1 MIEDQS
7 DKEFARKVERI
18 RHDLNN
24 ALTVLLGNAQILLL
38 RADLDE
44 KSRARVEEIDQQA
57 QRIRELA
64 AQLKEG

>member
-7 DKEFARKVERI
+7 EKDFARKIERV

-38 RADLDE
+38 RGNLDE
-44 KSRARVEEIDQQA
+44 KSRERVEQIDEQA
-57 QRIRELA
+57 QLIRELA
-64 AQLKEG
+64 KELKVD

>member
-7 DKEFARKVERI
+7 EKDFVRKVEQV
-18 RHDLNN
+18 RHDMNN

-38 RADLDE
+38 RGNLDE
-44 KSRARVEEIDQQA
+44 KSRERVEQIDEQA

-64 AQLKEG
+64 KELKED